1 MKAKRLIFD
10 NNLMG
15 YRLYTDFKIGTVD
28 VNISSYNEYK
38 MQFDIIGDIY
48 LKKDMS
54 NLVSD
59 DEESSGN
66 LVKDISNEYDICD
79 ALGLITRKT
88 YARDVIGIVCTGE
101 TLKDELDKIKD
112 YNKRYCFS
120 DLMQSFDSSRN
131 ITIVYGVR
139 RTGKTVL
146 ILQAIVELLKKGVSP
161 SKILYCSV
169 EQGVEFGDIDE
180 FLITAADRLGIDY
193 LFVDEFTY
201 ISFEPN
207 GRYKQGNLGVYSE
220 SFVGKHFIFSG
231 TNSSF
236 FIALE
241 NGIWYDRFSKVNTSY
256 ISYKEFEHLY
266 QNSTLKE
273 YINAGGLLLD
283 PVDLHSNIARHLK
296 EYVNTAIIDN
306 LFHAFD
312 NTRLGVSDNFMSMR
326 EAYFSDKKS
335 MRSFMY
341 KCVQRYASLISVD
354 IVNSILSSDD
364 IGNASDLTFRGYKGK
379 QRRDAREF
387 CKRLE
392 NRFFDLYNFAEFNY
406 SRECVDEVRS
416 FLNILGCLITCDLDD
431 SEVDFVVPVALR
443 YGCTMDTVRLLS
455 NEFDRLSDGL
465 NLYVDKSLFAKKM
478 RGVVSGVL
486 FESIIY
492 CDLYRSGVKFRKYRL
507 HDRKEIDLVIDHDLY
522 EIKMSSDRN
531 VFQLK
536 WLFDREIW
544 DNLKP
549 SSLNVIYSGVSCTE
563 YHSRIDIL
571 NSIVEQKRVSS
582 GSLDKPIEVIVPDYK
597 FQVSDA
603 SAKKV
608 VPVNYINVEE
618 FLKRDSFKE
627 GVSYESV

>member
-1 MKAKRLIFD
+1 MKAKRLVFD

-48 LKKDMS
+48 LKKNMS

-59 DEESSGN
+59 DEESSGS

-88 YARDVIGIVCTGE
+88 YAREVIGVVCTGE
-101 TLKDELDKIKD
+101 TLKDELDLIKG

-120 DLMQSFDSSRN
+120 ELMQSFSTSRN

-146 ILQAIVELLKKGVSP
+146 LLQAIYELLKQGVSS
-161 SKILYCSV
+161 SKILYCSAK
-169 EQGVEFGDIDE
+169 EGVEFGDIDE

-207 GRYKQGNLGVYSE
+207 GRYKQGNLGIYSE
-220 SFVGKHFIFSG
+220 SFAGKHFIFSG
-231 TNSSF
+231 TNSAF

-266 QNSTLKE
+266 PNSTLKE

-283 PVDLHSNIARHLK
+283 QVDMHSNIARHLK
-296 EYVNTAIIDN
+296 EYINTAIIDN

-312 NTRLGVSDNFMSMR
+312 NTKLGVSDTFTAMR

-341 KCVQRYASLISVD
+341 KCVQRYASLISIDV
-354 IVNSILSSDD
+354 VNSILSSDD
-364 IGNASDLTFRGYKGK
+364 IGNASDLTFRSYKGK

-406 SRECVDEVRS
+406 SKECVDEVR
-416 FLNILGCLITCDLDD
+416 FFIDILGCLITCDLDD
-431 SEVDFVVPVALR
+431 ITSDFVVPVALR
-443 YGCTMDTVRLLS
+443 FGCTMDTVRLLN
-455 NEFDRLSDGL
+455 NEFDKLSDGL
-465 NLYVDKSLFAKKM
+465 TLYIDKSLFEKKM

-507 HDRKEIDLVIDHDLY
+507 HGRKEIDLVIDRDLY

-536 WLFDREIW
+536 WLFDKEIW
-544 DNLKP
+544 NNLSP
-549 SSLNVIYSGVSCTE
+549 SSLNVIYSGVSCMETHTRRE
-563 YHSRIDIL
+563 VLDAFGIP
-571 NSIVEQKRVSS
+571 VEESD
-582 GSLDKPIEVIVPDYK
+582 LDVDMP
-597 FQVSDA
+597 
-603 SAKKV
+603 V
-608 VPVNYINVEE
+608 VVNYINAEE

-627 GVSYESV
+627 GASHESV

>member
-10 NNLMG
+10 NALMG
-15 YRLYTDFKIGTVD
+15 YRLYTDFKIGIVD

-38 MQFDIIGDIY
+38 MQFDVIGDIY
-48 LKKDMS
+48 LKKNMS

-59 DEESSGN
+59 DEESFGS

-88 YARDVIGIVCTGE
+88 YAREVIGVVCTGE
-101 TLKDELDKIKD
+101 KLKDELDLIKD

-120 DLMQSFDSSRN
+120 ELMQSFSTSRN

-146 ILQAIVELLKKGVSP
+146 LLQAIAELLKQGVSS
-161 SKILYCSV
+161 SKILYCSAK
-169 EQGVEFGDIDE
+169 EGVEFGDIDE

-207 GRYKQGNLGVYSE
+207 GRYKQGNLGIYSE
-220 SFVGKHFIFSG
+220 SFSGKHFIFSG
-231 TNSSF
+231 TNSAF

-266 QNSTLKE
+266 PNSTLKE

-283 PVDLHSNIARHLK
+283 QVDLHSDIARHLK
-296 EYVNTAIIDN
+296 EYINTAIIDN

-312 NTRLGVSDNFMSMR
+312 NTKLGVSDTFMAMR

-341 KCVQRYASLISVD
+341 KCVQRYASLISIDV
-354 IVNSILSSDD
+354 VNSILSSDD

-406 SRECVDEVRS
+406 SKECVDEVRS
-416 FLNILGCLITCDLDD
+416 FLDILGCLIACDLAGVA
-431 SEVDFVVPVALR
+431 SDFVVPVALR
-443 YGCTMDTVRLLS
+443 FGCTMDTVRLLN
-455 NEFDRLSDGL
+455 NEFDKLSAGL
-465 NLYVDKSLFAKKM
+465 TLSIDKSLFASKM
-478 RGVVSGVL
+478 KGVVSGVL

-507 HDRKEIDLVIDHDLY
+507 HDRKEIDLVINNNLY
-522 EIKMSSDRN
+522 EIKMTSNRSIY
-531 VFQLK
+531 QLR
-536 WLFDREIW
+536 WLFDKEIW
-544 DNLKP
+544 NNLSP

-563 YHSRIDIL
+563 THTRREVLDAFKIPAEESDLDI
-571 NSIVEQKRVSS
+571 
-582 GSLDKPIEVIVPDYK
+582 DKPV
-597 FQVSDA
+597 A
-603 SAKKV
+603 
-608 VPVNYINVEE
+608 VNYINAEE
-618 FLKRDSFKE
+618 FLRRDSFKE
-627 GVSYESV
+627 GASYESV

>member
-10 NNLMG
+10 NALMG

-38 MQFDIIGDIY
+38 MQLDVIGDIY
-48 LKKDMS
+48 LKQNMS

-59 DEESSGN
+59 DEESSGS
-66 LVKDISNEYDICD
+66 LIKDISNEYDICD

-88 YARDVIGIVCTGE
+88 YAREVIGVACTGE
-101 TLKDELDKIKD
+101 TLKDELDSIKD

-120 DLMQSFDSSRN
+120 DLMQSFNTSRN

-146 ILQAIVELLKKGVSP
+146 LLQAIAELLKQGVSP
-161 SKILYCSV
+161 SKILYCSAK
-169 EQGVEFGDIDE
+169 EGVEFGDIDE

-207 GRYKQGNLGVYSE
+207 GRYKQGNLGIYSE
-220 SFVGKHFIFSG
+220 SFAGKHFTFSG
-231 TNSSF
+231 TNSAF

-266 QNSTLKE
+266 LNSTLKE

-283 PVDLHSNIARHLK
+283 QVDLHSNIARHLK
-296 EYVNTAIIDN
+296 EYINTAIIDN

-312 NTRLGVSDNFMSMR
+312 NTKLGVSDTFMAMR

-354 IVNSILSSDD
+354 VVNSILSSDD

-387 CKRLE
+387 CKRLA

-406 SRECVDEVRS
+406 SKECVDEVRS
-416 FLNILGCLITCDLDD
+416 FLAVLGCLVTCDLDGVV
-431 SEVDFVVPVALR
+431 SDFVVPVALR
-443 YGCTMDTVRLLS
+443 FGCTMDTVRLLN
-455 NEFDRLSDGL
+455 NEFDKLSDGL
-465 NLYVDKSLFAKKM
+465 NLSIDKSLFARKM
-478 RGVVSGVL
+478 KGVVSGVL

-507 HDRKEIDLVIDHDLY
+507 HDRKEIDLVIGNDLY

-544 DNLKP
+544 DNLNP

-563 YHSRIDIL
+563 YHSRMDIL
-571 NSIVEQKRVSS
+571 TGIAQLKRSKS
-582 GSLDKPIEVIVPDYK
+582 GDSNKPIEYIIPDYE
-597 FQVSDA
+597 FQISDENA
-603 SAKKV
+603 SKV
-608 VPVNYINVEE
+608 IPVNYINVEE
-618 FLKRDSFKE
+618 FLKLETLNK
-627 GVSYESV
+627 